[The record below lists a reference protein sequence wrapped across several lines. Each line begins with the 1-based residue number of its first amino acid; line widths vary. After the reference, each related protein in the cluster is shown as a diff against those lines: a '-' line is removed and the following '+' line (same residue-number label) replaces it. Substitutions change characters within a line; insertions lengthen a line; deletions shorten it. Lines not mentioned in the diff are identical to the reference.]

1 MEVFSKIR
9 ISIIVEE
16 SFHRDVLDLIRRSEA
31 SGFTMYNGI
40 VGTGSHGMRGG
51 FSDVDGI
58 SKNVEIVT
66 IVGPEVAER
75 ILLGIK
81 AMSERGIILITHF
94 MDVQVL
100 RDGHFR

>member
-1 MEVFSKIR
+1 MEVFHKIK

-16 SFHRDVLDLIRRSEA
+16 NFYRAVLDLVKESGA
-31 SGFTMYNGI
+31 SGFTIYRGI
-40 VGTGSHGMRGG
+40 VGTGEHGTRGN

-58 SKNVEIVT
+58 SNNVEIVT

-75 ILLGIK
+75 ILHGIE
-81 AMSERGIILITHF
+81 AMQNRGVILVTHF

-100 RDGHFR
+100 RDQHFQ

>member
-1 MEVFSKIR
+1 MKVFQKKR

-16 SFHRDVLDLIRRSEA
+16 SFYRAVLELAKESGA
-31 SGFTMYNGI
+31 SGFTVYRSI
-40 VGTGSHGMRGG
+40 VGMGAHGTRGG

-58 SKNVEIVT
+58 SNNVEIVT

-75 ILLGIK
+75 ILLGVE
-81 AMSERGIILITHF
+81 AMQDRGVILVTHF

-100 RDGHFR
+100 RDQHFR

>member
-1 MEVFSKIR
+1 MEVFSKTR

-16 SFHRDVLDLIRRSEA
+16 SFHSDVLDLVQRSGA
-31 SGFTMYNGI
+31 SGFTIYNGI
-40 VGTGSHGMRGG
+40 VGTGAHGTRGG

-81 AMSERGIILITHF
+81 AMSERGVILVTHF

-100 RDGHFR
+100 RDAHFR